1 MLKAKVRRALAIGV
15 TPAALML
22 RVSILRA
29 LHRLPKAT
37 NHPPPHIR
45 RIFFSFP
52 YHSVGDL
59 ILSLTLLDRIHDLWP
74 AAEIDFA
81 VGASMAPLVDA
92 IPYIRR
98 VFALPRA
105 RGRRP
110 WMVAYAEI
118 RNETKLFKTEIAG
131 IKYDLAIAPRW
142 DSADSFFSAYLA
154 YLTGAPIRCGYSG
167 ILDGGTPQVDRL
179 LTVAAKGGANEHESL
194 RYTRL
199 LGRCGLEPEDTVG
212 EQESQRTIRS
222 LTTIVQA
229 RRLNG
234 LHGSAPRDHNENYVV
249 FSPGATSGRRMWPI
263 QRFAEVGRSL
273 HQRFGLT
280 TLVIGSPAD
289 AALCQELVSLIGKT
303 ALSMAGRTD
312 PLQMLDLL
320 AGAKFFL
327 GNDSGPAHMAGG
339 LGIQTIVISPFA
351 ASCTADHPNS
361 PQRFRPAGPHVQV
374 LQPQD
379 PLPPCAPTC
388 SQHIPHCILQITL
401 EEVLACSEKAVLRGQ
416 LKRRTKAEEG
426 PCGS

>member
-22 RVSILRA
+22 RVAILRT
-29 LHRLPKAT
+29 LHRLPEAT
-37 NHPPPHIR
+37 NQPPPLIQ

-81 VGASMAPLVDA
+81 VGASMALLVDA
-92 IPYIRR
+92 IPYVHRTFSLRRTRTRYAWMDTYAQIRD
-98 VFALPRA
+98 
-105 RGRRP
+105 
-110 WMVAYAEI
+110 
-118 RNETKLFKTEIAG
+118 ETKLFQSEIAG
-131 IKYDLAIAPRW
+131 TEYDLAIAPRW

-212 EQESQRTIRS
+212 QQESQRTIRS
-222 LTTIVQA
+222 LTTIAQA
-229 RRLNG
+229 RRLSGLNG
-234 LHGSAPRDHNENYVV
+234 IAPREHNENYVV

-263 QRFAEVGRSL
+263 HRFAEVGRSL

-320 AGAKFFL
+320 AGARFFL

-339 LGIQTIVISPFA
+339 LGVDTIVVSPFP

-374 LQPQD
+374 LQPQN
-379 PLPPCAPTC
+379 PLAPCAPTC
-388 SQHIPHCILQITL
+388 LQDAPHCILQITP
-401 EEVLACSEKAVLRGQ
+401 EEVFAYSERAVLRSQMERKTDQG
-416 LKRRTKAEEG
+416 EG
-426 PCGS
+426 LCGS